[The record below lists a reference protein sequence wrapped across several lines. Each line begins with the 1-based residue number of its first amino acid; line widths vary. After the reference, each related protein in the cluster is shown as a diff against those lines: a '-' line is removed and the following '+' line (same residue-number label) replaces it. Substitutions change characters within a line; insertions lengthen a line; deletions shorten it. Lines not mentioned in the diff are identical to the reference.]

1 MSTRLYATVHES
13 NAYAI
18 TWQACARTT
27 ACHPPLQPVSEHAKH
42 SLRASNNAANGTWMG
57 STAHTGT
64 CHSPEL
70 RQLWHTIPI
79 STASPAV

>member
-27 ACHPPLQPVSEHAKH
+27 ACHPHLPPDSEHAKH
-42 SLRASNNAANGTWMG
+42 ALSAANNATSGLWMG
-57 STAHTGT
+57 SAALTGT
-64 CHSPEL
+64 CHPPEL